1 VCDIGLTFLAGRSS
15 FGESPSKTSLARK
28 GGRSLLTL
36 CRRRWTATI
45 LSTPWKIFTDEQTE
59 DGVKERIYVQVTREV
74 GKVQPVH
81 WDTAPWY
88 QCLAFHAGEQP
99 HAGTSWHGDI
109 DADFQARVV
118 VYFFAVPEAVYER
131 VRDLELFNSE
141 FPFGLVD
148 PIFDKQV

>member
-1 VCDIGLTFLAGRSS
+1 LAQS
-15 FGESPSKTSLARK
+15 FEKVITSLDKRVRADPI
-28 GGRSLLTL
+28 GFSHAG
-36 CRRRWTATI
+36 
-45 LSTPWKIFTDEQTE
+45 
-59 DGVKERIYVQVTREV
+59 
-74 GKVQPVH
+74 
-81 WDTAPWY
+81 